1 MNKNIEIFK
10 IIQRIIVLMLGFVGL
25 YLLSKMITMLG
36 VLGVKIEMTYRAIE
50 ALKALLERSMWF

>member
-1 MNKNIEIFK
+1 
-10 IIQRIIVLMLGFVGL
+10 MLGFVGL